1 MISMAM
7 ATVMMM
13 KISNNA
19 DTNQNIHSDNNS
31 DNSHENNDDEN
42 KKNNN
47 KIFKMIQNFDN

>member
-19 DTNQNIHSDNNS
+19 DTNQNVHSDNNS
-31 DNSHENNDDEN
+31 DNSQRIIIMRT
-42 KKNNN
+42 KK
-47 KIFKMIQNFDN
+47 